1 MAQTMFAQI
10 ARQALPIEINSV
22 SISSEGI
29 IETRAEDSP
38 VTFRF
43 KFLDYD
49 FSGQAIDTPDGARL
63 TIGADLLPL
72 PYSIESCERRQR
84 ALALLRA
91 TRHLPHTRLMTG
103 PNMSMRAVGDI
114 LVERP
119 LTSGRLIGAITVL
132 LMELMPYLALV
143 TEFLPPK
150 RTTQKKVSA
159 ASMNIADSLRSSSG
173 AFAPSVGR
181 G

>member
-10 ARQALPIEINSV
+10 AQQALPIEINSF
-22 SISSEGI
+22 SIGPEGN
-29 IETRAEDSP
+29 IELRAEGSP

-49 FSGQAIDTPDGARL
+49 FSGQVIDFPDAARL

-72 PYSIESCERRQR
+72 PYSIESCERRR
-84 ALALLRA
+84 HALTLLRS
-91 TRHLPHTRLMTG
+91 TRHLPHTRLVTG
-103 PNMSMRAVGDI
+103 PNMSVRAVGEI
-114 LVERP
+114 SVERP

-143 TEFLPPK
+143 SEFLPK
-150 RTTQKKVSA
+150 RTGQKKTPA
-159 ASMNIADSLRSSSG
+159 APNNIPGSSRTTSS